1 MTSRIWSSSGMGTP
15 DTPHLIK
22 PAAGR
27 GSNMAVSEGG
37 SWSRPQVMGIINS
50 TPDSF
55 HAASRK
61 GDLER
66 AKEMFANGADWID
79 IGGESTRPGADKIS
93 IEEEISRTIPLVK
106 EVSKFCNVSI
116 DTRNVEVAKL
126 ALEAGAKMINDVSGL
141 RDKAMQDL
149 VLESECHVCIMH
161 MLGEP
166 GNMQDDPQYTD
177 VVDEVNSMLISKAR
191 ELVEKGHSMDKIHL
205 DPGIGFGKKLEHNIA
220 LLKSNSDLKPYSVLW
235 GVSRKTMI
243 GEICNQ
249 TDTAN
254 RLSGSLAVAA
264 KAFYE
269 GIDIIRVHDVRE
281 HVDLFSVLERLE
293 E

>member
-1 MTSRIWSSSGMGTP
+1 
-15 DTPHLIK
+15 
-22 PAAGR
+22 
-27 GSNMAVSEGG
+27 
-37 SWSRPQVMGIINS
+37 
-50 TPDSF
+50 
-55 HAASRK
+55 
-61 GDLER
+61 
-66 AKEMFANGADWID
+66 MFENGADWID
-79 IGGESTRPGADKIS
+79 IGGESTRPGAEKIS
-93 IEEEISRTIPLVK
+93 IEEEIRRTIPLVK

-126 ALEAGAKMINDVSGL
+126 ALEAGAKMVNDVSGL

-149 VLESECHVCIMH
+149 VVESECHVCIMH

-166 GNMQDDPQYTD
+166 GNMQDDPQYTN
-177 VVDEVNSMLISKAR
+177 VVDEVNSMLLSKAR
-191 ELVEKGHSMDKIHL
+191 ELVEMGHSMDKIHL

-220 LLKSNSDLKPYSVLW
+220 LLKSSSDLKPYSVLW

-243 GEICNQ
+243 GEICSQ

>member
-1 MTSRIWSSSGMGTP
+1 
-15 DTPHLIK
+15 
-22 PAAGR
+22 
-27 GSNMAVSEGG
+27 
-37 SWSRPQVMGIINS
+37 MGIINS

-66 AKEMFANGADWID
+66 ALEMYENGADWID
-79 IGGESTRPGADKIS
+79 IGGESTRPGAEKIS
-93 IEEEISRTIPLVK
+93 IEEEIRRTIPLVEK
-106 EVSKFCNVSI
+106 VSKFCKVSI
-116 DTRNVEVAKL
+116 DTRNVEVARL
-126 ALEAGAKMINDVSGL
+126 AIDAGAKMINDVSGL

-149 VLESECHVCIMH
+149 VIESECHVCIMH

-166 GNMQDDPQYTD
+166 GNMQDDPQYND
-177 VVDEVNSMLISKAR
+177 VVEEVNSMLISKAR

-205 DPGIGFGKKLEHNIA
+205 DPGIGFGKELDHNVA
-220 LLKSNSDLKPYSVLW
+220 LLKSSSSLKPYSVLW
-235 GVSRKTMI
+235 GVSRKSMI

-249 TDTAN
+249 PSTEN

-264 KAFYE
+264 KAFYQ

-281 HVDLFSVLERLE
+281 HVDLFSVLEKLE

>member
-1 MTSRIWSSSGMGTP
+1 
-15 DTPHLIK
+15 
-22 PAAGR
+22 
-27 GSNMAVSEGG
+27 MAVSEGG

-66 AKEMFANGADWID
+66 AREMFENGADWID
-79 IGGESTRPGADKIS
+79 IGGESTRPGAEIIS
-93 IEEEISRTIPLVK
+93 IEEEIRRTIPLVK

-141 RDKAMQDL
+141 REESMQEL
-149 VLESECHVCIMH
+149 VLETECHVCIMH

-166 GNMQDDPQYTD
+166 GNMQDNPQYAD
-177 VVDEVNSMLISKAR
+177 VVKEVNSMLISKAR
-191 ELVEKGHSMDKIHL
+191 ELVEMGHSMDKIHL
-205 DPGIGFGKKLEHNIA
+205 DPGIGFGKKLQHNID
-220 LLKSNSDLKPYSVLW
+220 LLNSSSDLKPYSVLW
-235 GVSRKTMI
+235 GVSRKSMI

-281 HVDLFSVLERLE
+281 HVDLFSVLEKLE
-293 E
+293 ESKCS